1 MTDKTLAAVKK
12 EVVALA
18 EMQEADLMNKE
29 RVDALVET
37 ATAIAEQKK
46 DIAAQDTKVKDEFKR
61 MCARY
66 IEQGKGVICYSWD
79 AGKKMTLTVK
89 GGGAELD
96 EGKLLKAIYDSF
108 GEQVGDR
115 GGRAWEAYC
124 AISDPVEA
132 PRVINEDKLAEQLI
146 RAARIRNGEECGAPY
161 VTEEIVQ
168 SATTVKAPTF
178 AAGCSSVS
186 KDEQS
191 AHDKGELTEVLVV
204 K

>member
-1 MTDKTLAAVKK
+1 MTTKTLAAVKK

-29 RVDALVET
+29 RVDALVAT

-46 DIAAQDTKVKDEFKR
+46 EIAAEDTKVKDEFKR
-61 MCARY
+61 MCSRY
-66 IEQGKGVICYSWD
+66 MKEGKGVSCYSWE

-96 EGKLLKAIYDSF
+96 EHKLLEGIYDFF
-108 GEQVGDR
+108 GEQIGDR

-124 AISDPVEA
+124 SISDPVEA

-146 RAARIRNGEECGAPY
+146 RASRIKNGEESGTPY
-161 VTEEIVQ
+161 VTDEIVRD
-168 SATTVKAPTF
+168 ATVIKPPTF
-178 AAGCSSVS
+178 AAGCSAIS
-186 KDEQS
+186 KNEQS
-191 AHDKGELTEVLVV
+191 AHSKGELTEILVV